1 MPADNIGLA
10 KSSNFLY
17 INFTKTVVTCNAE
30 TNHSMAK
37 ITDINQ
43 GDLLTFKAADN
54 RFKMLL
60 CTNTS
65 KERSPQYFIFS
76 ALTYDSFDKPT
87 TSNINIIEFFGIGN
101 RKCDYFK
108 YSDNELNKMWSIHPE
123 TRPYFLGSYG
133 FLIVRKDFMKFRDNF
148 EVIGTLNIID
158 HLDKNG
164 NGSMNISDWELIK
177 DFFANRINSV
187 MLDRG
192 QKTFKIDAI
201 IKD

>member
-1 MPADNIGLA
+1 ML
-10 KSSNFLY
+10 
-17 INFTKTVVTCNAE
+17 
-30 TNHSMAK
+30 K
-37 ITDINQ
+37 ITNINQ

-54 RFKMLL
+54 KFKVLL
-60 CTNTS
+60 CTSTS
-65 KERSPQYFIFS
+65 KDKSPQFFIFA

-87 TSNINIIEFFGIGN
+87 TSNINDIEFFGIGN

-108 YSDNELNKMWSIHPE
+108 YSDDELKKMWSIHPE
-123 TRPYFLGSYG
+123 TEPYFLGSYG
-133 FLIVRKDFMKFRDNF
+133 FFIFRKDFMKFRDNF

-158 HLDKNG
+158 YLDKNG
-164 NGSMNISDWELIK
+164 NGGMNISHWESIK

-192 QKTFKIDAI
+192 QKTFKIGAI